1 MLNSVMAWRFL
12 NILTDLAQTG
22 QNCGFRGKGDLFLS
36 RYETFCVANTRR
48 YHRSL
53 HGPFFALFQHFF
65 RLPIALLEIPVSLTH
80 EKLFQCVTLSQFLA
94 A

>member
-1 MLNSVMAWRFL
+1 MLNNVMAWRFL

-22 QNCGFRGKGDLFLS
+22 YNCGFRGKGDLFLS

-53 HGPFFALFQHFF
+53 HGLFFCPIRALF
-65 RLPIALLEIPVSLTH
+65 SLT
-80 EKLFQCVTLSQFLA
+80 ENFLLPDA
-94 A
+94 YPLKRWFMLDSVRYSC